1 VPLLEFAGLRATVQ
15 LLTTAE
21 LPDSALTGYGEALL
35 RMPPVALPESSVISA
50 FEAAQVPATPYALA
64 VAPEANAGLASNDP
78 YKGLAPSPLIPDESW
93 IALQGICGG

>member
-1 VPLLEFAGLRATVQ
+1 MG
-15 LLTTAE
+15 
-21 LPDSALTGYGEALL
+21 GALL
-35 RMPPVALPESSVISA
+35 RTAPAAWPDAQALAA

-64 VAPEANAGLASNDP
+64 IDPQGTTTSGLLADDP

>member
-1 VPLLEFAGLRATVQ
+1 MEHAGLKATVQ

-21 LPDSALTGYGEALL
+21 LPDSALAGYGEALL
-35 RMPPVALPESSVISA
+35 RAAPVALTESSVLSA
-50 FEAAQVPATPYALA
+50 FEAAQVPATPYALT
-64 VAPEANAGLASNDP
+64 VAPEANEALAANDP